1 MRRIISIVLGVGL
14 FGGGVYL
21 LYMQFFHSPVIS
33 GLLLMGG
40 ATMACAGAYIVLEDL
55 GLIKGQDD

>member
-14 FGGGVYL
+14 FGGGVYV
-21 LYMQFFHSPVIS
+21 LYIQLFHSPVIM
-33 GLLLMGG
+33 GLWLFGG
-40 ATMACAGAYIVLEDL
+40 AAMACVGAYIVLEDL